1 MKLAVR
7 LVAIAAFGA
16 MLGSCLYVDATRPLD
31 INMNQTPIGTKTGE
45 SRLYSVLWLVAL
57 GDAGIQAAA
66 RNGGLKVI
74 HNADTRD
81 EVYFFGAFARRT
93 TIVYGD

>member
-1 MKLAVR
+1 MKSFPRLLAV
-7 LVAIAAFGA
+7 AAVGA
-16 MLGSCLYVDATRPLD
+16 LLSGCIYLDATRPLD
-31 INMNQTPIGTKTGE
+31 TDMNQTPIGTKTGE
-45 SRLYSVLWLVAL
+45 SRLYSVLWLVAW

-66 RNGGLKVI
+66 RNGGLKII
-74 HNADTRD
+74 HNADTRN

>member
-1 MKLAVR
+1 MKTVAR
-7 LVAIAAFGA
+7 LVAVAAIG
-16 MLGSCLYVDATRPLD
+16 MLSGGCLYLDATRPLD
-31 INMNQTPIGTKTGE
+31 TNMNQTPIGTKTGE
-45 SRLYSVLWLVAL
+45 SRLYSVLWLVAW

-74 HNADTRD
+74 HNADTRN
-81 EVYFFGAFARRT
+81 EVYFFGAFVRRT